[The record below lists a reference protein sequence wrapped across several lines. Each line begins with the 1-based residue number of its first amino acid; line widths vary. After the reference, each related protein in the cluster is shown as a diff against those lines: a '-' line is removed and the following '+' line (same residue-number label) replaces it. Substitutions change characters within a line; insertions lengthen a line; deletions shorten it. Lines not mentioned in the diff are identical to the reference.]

1 MKVIKDYLNN
11 QKDIYTTMWINEQKK
26 EKPNIR
32 LIKYWLSKVIFIS
45 EEIEGITKNKVNG
58 KK

>member
-11 QKDIYTTMWINEQKK
+11 QKDIYTMMWINEQKK
-26 EKPNIR
+26 EKPNIIM
-32 LIKYWLSKVIFIS
+32 IKYWLDKVIFMS

>member
-11 QKDIYTTMWINEQKK
+11 QKDIYTMMWINEQKK
-26 EKPNIR
+26 EKPNII
-32 LIKYWLSKVIFIS
+32 LIKYWLDKVIFMS

>member
-11 QKDIYTTMWINEQKK
+11 QKDIYTMMWINEQKK
-26 EKPNIR
+26 ENPKIR
-32 LIKYWLSKVIFIS
+32 VIKYWLEKIVFMS